1 MGAYMY
7 NTEERAE
14 GIKKQQGLYAR
25 KGVGGERLLVCKRE
39 RKPRKKE
46 KEGISYIQWV
56 CVRCYNGQCES
67 MRRCQAM
74 SKSMYVCGT
83 RTMNVWSI
91 VQGMGTQT
99 RGEQD
104 ESESKAH
111 TKAPRGVGPRE
122 IWSAPIH
129 PPPYAPRPVPVRAPP
144 HPQAQASDTVTTPS
158 PSSSPRSQTPD
169 SAPPTQTHTPPDS
182 APPTQTHTPPDSA
195 RSTDMPSCVHLR
207 AHTSSDSAR
216 PTHSACR
223 SRTQGCACPMWRC
236 TRPGC
241 AVRRRSTQVSRR
253 PSAHAR
259 RCRRGAPTHPSRA
272 GCPPSAGGQPIC
284 QMQVSIAIG

>member
-1 MGAYMY
+1 
-7 NTEERAE
+7 
-14 GIKKQQGLYAR
+14 
-25 KGVGGERLLVCKRE
+25 
-39 RKPRKKE
+39 
-46 KEGISYIQWV
+46 
-56 CVRCYNGQCES
+56 
-67 MRRCQAM
+67 M

-91 VQGMGTQT
+91 VQGMGTQA
-99 RGEQD
+99 RGKQD
-104 ESESKAH
+104 QSENKAH
-111 TKAPRGVGPRE
+111 TEASRGVGPRE

-158 PSSSPRSQTPD
+158 QSSSPRSQTPD

-182 APPTQTHTPPDSA
+182 ARSTHTS
-195 RSTDMPSCVHLR
+195 SCVHLR
-207 AHTSSDSAR
+207 ARTSSDSAR

-223 SRTQGCACPMWRC
+223 SRTRGCACPMWRC
-236 TRPGC
+236 THPGC

-272 GCPPSAGGQPIC
+272 GCPPSAGGRPIC
-284 QMQVSIAIG
+284 QV